1 MRIRSFRAVGRLT
14 GPSSLPHEKTARN
27 SFGRLFRE
35 GVAAGLPLFFLGGY
49 QMITRSSSGM
59 NIAPSV
65 MPKAS

>member
-1 MRIRSFRAVGRLT
+1 MKKPPETRSDGFFMKGL
-14 GPSSLPHEKTARN
+14 L
-27 SFGRLFRE
+27 E
-35 GVAAGLPLFFLGGY
+35 GCPLFFWDGY